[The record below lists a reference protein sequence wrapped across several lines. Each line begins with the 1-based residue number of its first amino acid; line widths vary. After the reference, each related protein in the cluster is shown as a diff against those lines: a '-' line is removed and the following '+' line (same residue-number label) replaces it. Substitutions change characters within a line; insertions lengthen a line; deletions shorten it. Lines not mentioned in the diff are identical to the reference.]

1 MSNFGCVATN
11 GYFVLEVGRKK
22 STNQP
27 TMNWMLHITGHQK
40 IPGVFHINGCFSI
53 FFEKQNEYHRNT
65 TKMPITWCFFLSKEG
80 VSEILQHHHHLA
92 VLPTWISTSRRCP
105 WTLVLSPAAAFPQVI
120 GVLGLPWHHK
130 TKAEPVVVEVN
141 SGSCRMPV
149 MQSPSCKKSKLE
161 TQLGWKFPFV
171 VKENVQKKGG

>member
-1 MSNFGCVATN
+1 
-11 GYFVLEVGRKK
+11 
-22 STNQP
+22 
-27 TMNWMLHITGHQK
+27 
-40 IPGVFHINGCFSI
+40 
-53 FFEKQNEYHRNT
+53 
-65 TKMPITWCFFLSKEG
+65 MPFIWCFFLSKEG

-171 VKENVQKKGG
+171 KENVQKKGGFLKMGKFYPMDYFEVFHVLEILDFDVSNLKEPN